1 MAAHGTAE
9 IVGQDLS
16 ERLRSYLAAR
26 LGNDVQVSELIRAGA
41 GSSRENW
48 LFDAIEGDGTRV
60 PLVLR
65 RDPAASLVET
75 SREVEVAAMRALAAA
90 SSVPVPRVRWLERS
104 DGPLGAPF
112 IIMSRA
118 PGRADRRL
126 LRDKT
131 LSLEQ
136 RVSIAQQLCDVLA
149 DIHAV
154 DPAELNAGDN
164 EDDRFP
170 RLPPRE
176 QIEHWTA
183 EIERGRREPIP
194 LLHLVAWWLRDHVP
208 GEAGEALVHGD
219 FRVENVLI
227 QRGAVTAVID
237 WELAHVGHHVEDVA
251 WYLLHRYRHD
261 HLIEGGWT
269 RADFL
274 ARYCERSG
282 RAVSEADLKFWEMLS
297 LYKSA
302 AMALAA
308 SAAFISG
315 ESDQPSG
322 SADYFMRAL
331 RDGLRA
337 DQEWP

>member
-1 MAAHGTAE
+1 MNGSSTTDV
-9 IVGQDLS
+9 VGEDLS
-16 ERLRSYLAAR
+16 DQLRIYISTR
-26 LGNDVQVSELIRAGA
+26 LGRDVQVSELIRAGA

-75 SREVEVAAMRALAAA
+75 SREVEVTVMRVLAAV
-90 SSVPVPRVRWLERS
+90 SPVPVPRVRWLERS
-104 DGPLGAPF
+104 GGPLGAPF

-118 PGRADRRL
+118 PGCADRQL
-126 LRDKT
+126 LRNSTISSEK
-131 LSLEQ
+131 
-136 RVSIAQQLCDVLA
+136 RVSIAKQLCDVLV

-154 DPAELNAGDN
+154 DPAELTVKDN
-164 EDDRFP
+164 VDGQFP
-170 RLPPRE
+170 RLTAQE

-183 EIERGRREPIP
+183 VIERGRREPTP
-194 LLHLVAWWLRDHVP
+194 LLRLVGWWLRDHLPTEPSEV
-208 GEAGEALVHGD
+208 LVHGD
-219 FRVENVLI
+219 FRVENVLV

-237 WELAHVGHHVEDVA
+237 WELAHVGHPAEDLA
-251 WYLLHRYRHD
+251 WYLLHRYRRD

-282 RAVSEADLKFWEMLS
+282 REVHETDLKFWEMLS

-308 SAAFISG
+308 SAAFIDG

-322 SADYFMRAL
+322 SADYFIRAL
-331 RDGLRA
+331 CAGLRA